1 MSCLKKVFGLQSLLG
16 TKVVCDV
23 PKSENESEDK
33 KEDDNPQISELKI

>member
-1 MSCLKKVFGLQSLLG
+1 MIILWKSII
-16 TKVVCDV
+16 VCDV